1 MDGYHE
7 WGKGFEIQKE
17 NVAFEL
23 SISKLRP

>member
-7 WGKGFEIQKE
+7 WGKGLDIQKE

-23 SISKLRP
+23 SISTLRP